1 MSHDDQNRFD
11 LSSLAESIK
20 KRFDENETIKAFTVY
35 LEDVQSDPHKY
46 CRNSAQYLKDVFDHY
61 GSYMVT
67 HISGEK
73 IRRFKIFDLFTPV
86 FGQEEAQNQIYNY
99 ICSFAENRI
108 NKIILLHGP
117 NGSSKTSLV
126 RSVMESLEAYSRLP
140 EGAVFTFNWV
150 FSDKGEKEADGVS
163 LGFKESKKKKAK
175 SDTLAFTNPED
186 ITFKLP
192 CGMKDNPILLIP
204 RGERKTLLRHL
215 KLPEDHHLYTA
226 ELSQKSHEIFKQLVV
241 SYEGDWTKIIRHV
254 QVERFYFSRLFR
266 KGLISID
273 AGSNVDA
280 NSRPLNLERS
290 YRIPRILA
298 MSSMYEPYG
307 DLVDAN
313 RGVVEF
319 SEIFKRHV
327 NENKYLLTTAEQGTI
342 SLHGFTA
349 QLDCAIFATDNEK
362 NLSAFKTHPD
372 WPSFNGRLAY
382 VRVPYILKLDDER
395 RVCERIIEEHLQ
407 GDTHIAPHTSEVLS
421 LWAIMTR
428 LRESKDSQAKKLG
441 HTEKVELYNTGK
453 GPIRWPQKD
462 RQELERDLSKIS
474 HEYDDE
480 RTRMLQPGV
489 ADASYEGR
497 SGASYRDVENIIVD
511 AVHKKDYLSP
521 LSIFSTIEDVNKND
535 SVYEFVRLHKD
546 NDEYP
551 KYEVGYL
558 EPGEILDEVKQH
570 YCTKV
575 RRDLQ
580 KAAGLIAED
589 EYGKLFERY
598 IQNVKAWIKNEKIKN
613 IQTEAWE
620 DPDER
625 LMRRIEEKLEIS
637 KEDSKERRREFFS
650 KIAGW
655 SLKGDVSKGVPY
667 EKLFSDVLDILRR
680 NNDGDTKE
688 QLKRVQTY
696 LLKHNTDGWILVP
709 EEERELVTQTI
720 DNMLELGYDRQSLKE
735 AVVFIINNT
744 KD

>member
-1 MSHDDQNRFD
+1 MGDQAKFD
-11 LSSLAESIK
+11 LSTLAESIK
-20 KRFDENETIKAFTVY
+20 SRFDENETIKAFTTY
-35 LEDVQSDPHKY
+35 LEDVQEEPQKY
-46 CRNSAQYLKDVFDHY
+46 CRNSAQYLKNVFDHY
-61 GSYMVT
+61 GSYKVT

-117 NGSSKTSLV
+117 NGSAKTSLV
-126 RSVMESLEAYSRLP
+126 RAIMEALEDYSRLP

-150 FSDKGEKEADGVS
+150 FSDKGEKEVS
-163 LGFKESKKKKAK
+163 LGFKEEKRKKNTDK
-175 SDTLAFTNPED
+175 TLAFTNPED

-192 CGMKDNPILLIP
+192 CGMKDNPLLLIP
-204 RGERKTLLRHL
+204 KEERASLLKHL
-215 KLPEDHHLYTA
+215 GLPEDHHLYTA

-241 SYEGDWTKIIRHV
+241 SYEGDWAKIIQHV

-266 KGLISID
+266 KGLINID
-273 AGSNVDA
+273 AGHNVDA

-298 MSSMYEPYG
+298 MSSMYEPFG

-313 RGVVEF
+313 RGIVEF
-319 SEIFKRHV
+319 SEIFKRRTD
-327 NENKYLLTTAEQGTI
+327 ENKYLLTTAEQGTI

-349 QLDCAIFATDNEK
+349 QLDCVIFATDNEK
-362 NLSAFKTHPD
+362 NLSVFKIQPD

-382 VRVPYILKLDDER
+382 VRVPYIVNWDDEKR
-395 RVCERIIEEHLQ
+395 ACERIIEEHVQ
-407 GDTHIAPHTSEVLS
+407 GGVHVAPHTAEILS
-421 LWAIMTR
+421 LWAVMTR
-428 LRESKDSQAKKLG
+428 LRKSKDAQAKKLS
-441 HTEKVELYNTGK
+441 HTEKAELYNTGK
-453 GPIRWPQKD
+453 GPIRWPQKS
-462 RQELERDLSKIS
+462 RQMLERDLCKIS

-480 RTRMLQPGV
+480 RERRLQPGI

-497 SGASYRDVENIIVD
+497 SGASYRDVENIVVD
-511 AVHKKDYLSP
+511 AINKKDYLSP
-521 LSIFSTIEDVNKND
+521 LAVFSTIEDVNKND

-546 NDEYP
+546 SGDYP
-551 KYEVGYL
+551 KYEEGYL
-558 EPGEILDEVKQH
+558 EPSEILEEVQQR
-570 YCTKV
+570 YCTSVK
-575 RRDLQ
+575 RDLQ

-613 IQTEAWE
+613 TQTGSWE
-620 DPDER
+620 EPNER
-625 LMRRIEEKLEIS
+625 LMRRIEDKLEIS

-650 KIAGW
+650 KIAAW

-680 NNDGDTKE
+680 NNDGDTKN
-688 QLKRVQTY
+688 QLKRVQEY
-696 LLKHNTDGWILVP
+696 ILKNNTDDWKLVP

-735 AVVFIINNT
+735 AVVFIINNA
-744 KD
+744 KE